1 MAKPV
6 VAGPVLRLP
15 FGRPPNWPSHHHPL
29 NYPTEGV
36 LPILPV

>member
-6 VAGPVLRLP
+6 VAVPVLRLP
-15 FGRPPNWPSHHHPL
+15 FGRPPDRHSHHHPL

-36 LPILPV
+36 LTILPV